1 MAIVK
6 FVMNNKVYST
16 TKTSLFMENYGQEL
30 NIEADIKRKEKIE
43 NIMEF
48 AERIKKVQE
57 EMKQHI
63 NKKRKEVEE

>member
-1 MAIVK
+1 
-6 FVMNNKVYST
+6 MNNKVYST
-16 TKTSLFMENYGQEL
+16 TKPSLFMANYGQEL

>member
-1 MAIVK
+1 
-6 FVMNNKVYST
+6 MNNKVYST
-16 TKTSLFMENYGQEL
+16 TKTSLFMANYGQEL